1 LAGAKRELRAGR
13 PLAMRLALLAG
24 FLLAAVFADVT
35 RRRIPNLLVL
45 AGLLAGV
52 LSHVL
57 MHDGK
62 GIGSSSLGAAVGLG
76 VFLPL
81 YLLRA
86 MGAGD
91 VKLMAMVGAF
101 VGLPNVLGATL
112 GTVIVGGIMA
122 LAVSVATG
130 AFGQLMRNLRSMGL
144 DVATRLAIGQAP
156 VPGAPARSVGKLP
169 YAIAIAGGTFAHIAW
184 QRYGALG

>member
-1 LAGAKRELRAGR
+1 
-13 PLAMRLALLAG
+13 MRLALLAG
-24 FLLAAVFADVT
+24 FLLAAVLADVT

-45 AGLLAGV
+45 TGLLAGV
-52 LSHVL
+52 LCHSVL
-57 MHDGK
+57 PDGL
-62 GIGSSSLGAAVGLG
+62 GIGSSLLGAALALGL
-76 VFLPL
+76 FLPL

-112 GTVIVGGIMA
+112 GTLIVGGVMA
-122 LAVSVATG
+122 LAVSFANG
-130 AFGQLMRNLRSMGL
+130 AFGQLMRNLRFMAV
-144 DVATRLAIGQAP
+144 DAATRVATGQAP

-169 YAIAIAGGTFAHIAW
+169 YAIAVAGGTFAHIAW

>member
-1 LAGAKRELRAGR
+1 
-13 PLAMRLALLAG
+13 MRLALLAG

-45 AGLLAGV
+45 AGLLAGM

-57 MHDGK
+57 MPAGT
-62 GIGSSSLGAAVGLG
+62 GIGSSLLGAALGFGL
-76 VFLPL
+76 FLPL

-101 VGLPNVLGATL
+101 VGFPNVLGATL
-112 GTVIVGGIMA
+112 GTLIVGGIMA

-130 AFGQLMRNLRSMGL
+130 AFGQLMTNLRFMAV
-144 DVATRLAIGQAP
+144 DAATRVATRQAP